1 MCQTKAVGFNPA
13 VIHELCK
20 LGEMKIKKGL
30 VLEKDTEKLVGFL
43 DLGDEDL
50 NCASFSNPQELA
62 SHVFVYYVRG
72 DIKFCLGYFATRT
85 MDSKCCGTGNL
96 WDFRKFVGLQETC
109 GTSGNLWDF
118 MTRLLY
124 QLMDEGG
131 TTTTAT
137 ICHYHHH
144 NHHHLSLSSGT
155 TTTNCHYQPAQ
166 PLPTVTIIRH
176 NHHQLSLSS
185 GTTHHHLSLS
195 SGTTIPNCHCFGNR

>member
-1 MCQTKAVGFNPA
+1 
-13 VIHELCK
+13 
-20 LGEMKIKKGL
+20 MKIKKGL

-109 GTSGNLWDF
+109 GTLWRDYY
-118 MTRLLY
+118 TNWWTKEAPP
-124 QLMDEGG
+124 QPPPSVTIII
-131 TTTTAT
+131 TTTT
-137 ICHYHHH
+137 ICHYHHQPPP
-144 NHHHLSLSSGT
+144 SVTIIIT
-155 TTTNCHYQPAQ
+155 TTTNYHTINITITTNCH
-166 PLPTVTIIRH
+166 TINI
-176 NHHQLSLSS
+176 
-185 GTTHHHLSLS
+185 TT
-195 SGTTIPNCHCFGNR
+195 TTIVSLYFSPNAKSWKP